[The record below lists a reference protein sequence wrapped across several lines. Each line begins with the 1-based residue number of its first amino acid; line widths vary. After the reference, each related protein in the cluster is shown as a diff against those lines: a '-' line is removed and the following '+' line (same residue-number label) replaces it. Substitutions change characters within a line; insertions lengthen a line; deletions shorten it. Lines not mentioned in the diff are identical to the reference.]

1 MNFLF
6 NSGLGTCMLLISAFT
21 LNVNGQYVLKCMS
34 CRKAAHFTHCEDMV
48 KCNPIKEV
56 CYVEEEIDIG
66 GEIVVNAG
74 CREKTKCDAIGC
86 FGDESKI
93 RKRSANQTSIGI
105 NSGQL
110 DRDIVCH
117 HCCDGDFCNM
127 YGCPDSF
134 DVSHLPGSRCFV
146 CDHVLQPEYC
156 NVIKNCEAGYSCGK
170 EIMSFGS
177 GIRYT
182 LLCIRTQKCD
192 LLKLIHS
199 NNSGRKKRNY
209 QQIGADCCE
218 GHLCNGYTPMKIDSP
233 SMVSAIYKC
242 PLRGTNQIPI
252 DTGGYNSIQE
262 WQEDW

>member
-1 MNFLF
+1 
-6 NSGLGTCMLLISAFT
+6 
-21 LNVNGQYVLKCMS
+21 MS
-34 CRKAAHFTHCEDMV
+34 TAV
-48 KCNPIKEV
+48 QV

-86 FGDESKI
+86 FGDENKI
-93 RKRSANQTSIGI
+93 RKRSANQTSVGI
-105 NSGQL
+105 HSGQL

-117 HCCDGDFCNM
+117 HCCDGDFCNMYGCPDSYEASFTVSPPKHPPLYHVTEISAICMVVLIHVSRRCVVYCLPAQTFSLLARDGDFCNM

-182 LLCIRTQKCD
+182 LLCIRTQVRFMSI
-192 LLKLIHS
+192 LFGVGIFHS
-199 NNSGRKKRNY
+199 GSR
-209 QQIGADCCE
+209 Q
-218 GHLCNGYTPMKIDSP
+218 
-233 SMVSAIYKC
+233 
-242 PLRGTNQIPI
+242 
-252 DTGGYNSIQE
+252 
-262 WQEDW
+262 